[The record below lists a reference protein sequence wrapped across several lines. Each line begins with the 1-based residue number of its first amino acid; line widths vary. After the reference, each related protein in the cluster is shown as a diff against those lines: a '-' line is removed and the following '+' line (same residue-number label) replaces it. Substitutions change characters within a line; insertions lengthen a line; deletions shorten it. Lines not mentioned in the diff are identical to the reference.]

1 MSARAWQPCI
11 LPGSHSQKTHP
22 TWLYREPASCL
33 LVLFRLNS
41 DWGLKLPDRSPLTSG
56 RGWAGWVGWVWPRRL
71 GWGVGDGVCESRLW
85 KVWRNLT
92 PQMTFL
98 GPGCTWRCGFRDT
111 TGVSGA
117 LSGPAALR
125 CRTCLFSDLPG
136 QQDAQGPGPRPHAGA
151 GLQPPQA
158 GELREP
164 VSKDRRG
171 L

>member
-1 MSARAWQPCI
+1 MCPAWESFSEDT
-11 LPGSHSQKTHP
+11 SHSALQRTSFI
-22 TWLYREPASCL
+22 YL

-41 DWGLKLPDRSPLTSG
+41 DPGLKLPHWSPPAAVLGGKGG
-56 RGWAGWVGWVWPRRL
+56 RGLGARGAGRVRADCRRCGGIL
-71 GWGVGDGVCESRLW
+71 PPPP
-85 KVWRNLT
+85 T
-92 PQMTFL
+92 TFL

-117 LSGPAALR
+117 LSGAAALR
-125 CRTCLFSDLPG
+125 RRTCLFSDLPG

-158 GELREP
+158 RELREP
-164 VSKDRRG
+164 VFKDRRG